1 MSFATEL
8 EKHVARLGIAESCAA
23 LDVTRRTLEQWRA
36 GREPRQIV
44 QRGALVILSETR
56 PKTKKAAPGGS
67 NDLISHAR
75 TADENPNP
83 PRKSGS

>member
-44 QRGALVILSETR
+44 QRGALAILSGTR
-56 PKTKKAAPGGS
+56 PKTKNGEPGRS
-67 NDLISHAR
+67 N
-75 TADENPNP
+75 TP
-83 PRKSGS
+83 